1 MCKFNLKRITEDF
14 PLCIFEDLSKLDN
27 ECFDSENWSA
37 QDFISEAAMPT
48 GVVIAVYC
56 MSEPAGVLAGF
67 NSADT
72 GEILTL
78 AIAKKY
84 RRKGIATMLLENFF
98 SYLPKEVETIA
109 LEVRH
114 SNEAAISLYKNF
126 GFEKTGIRKRFYNDP
141 IEDADVMVRKIS

>member
-14 PLCIFEDLSKLDN
+14 PLCIFEELSELDQ

-48 GVVIAVYC
+48 GIVIAVYC

-67 NSADT
+67 NSSDT

-78 AIAKKY
+78 AIAKKF
-84 RRKGIATMLLENFF
+84 RRKGVATMLLNDFF
-98 SYLPKEVETIA
+98 SGLPKEVETIA

-114 SNEAAISLYKNF
+114 SNEAAISLYEGF
-126 GFEKTGIRKRFYNDP
+126 GFEKAGIRKRFYSDP
-141 IEDADVMVRKIS
+141 VEDADVMVRKLA